1 MEIIKAAKRE
11 ASAVNNYA
19 HLVGK
24 VLEGPVF
31 DHKVYGQA
39 YYMIVLGIL
48 RKSGYEDRI
57 RLIVPE
63 KLLGG
68 RAPKEGEILEA
79 NGQIRTYN
87 KEETGRSRL
96 EIVTFVKALKYIRRE
111 GFDHSDHG
119 ETLDMGMSLNEI
131 SIEGFICKPPIRRT
145 SPLGREICDLM
156 IAVNRAYNKSDY
168 IPVIAWGR
176 NASRCEGLKVG
187 DKVVIE
193 GRIQS
198 RSYRKTTEEG
208 SQVVKTAYEV
218 SAVGIMMS

>member
-1 MEIIKAAKRE
+1 MEIIKVVERAEMTA
-11 ASAVNNYA
+11 NNYA

-39 YYMIVLGIL
+39 YYRIVLGIL

-68 RAPKEGEILEA
+68 RAPREGEILEA
-79 NGQIRTYN
+79 KGQIRTYN
-87 KEETGRSRL
+87 KEEAGRSKL
-96 EIVTFVKALKYIRRE
+96 EIVVFVKDLKYTRKE
-111 GFDHSDHG
+111 KSDHSRYEEDFALG
-119 ETLDMGMSLNEI
+119 ISLNEI
-131 SIEGFICKPPIRRT
+131 FIEGFVCKQPIRRT

-176 NASRCEGLKVG
+176 NASRCENLKIG

-198 RSYRKTTEEG
+198 RSYRKITEEG
-208 SQVVKTAYEV
+208 NQIIKTAYEV
-218 SAVGIMMS
+218 SAIGIVMA